1 MQKNEV
7 ASYTK
12 FNLKLTKDLSVKA
25 NFISILQENIG
36 INLCELQFGNDF
48 KSTSQPKEKKIRLIK
63 VQNCKYLC
71 FKGCFQ
77 QSEDNTQNESK
88 YWQIMY
94 LTKDQI

>member
-48 KSTSQPKEKKIRLIK
+48 KSTS
-63 VQNCKYLC
+63 
-71 FKGCFQ
+71 
-77 QSEDNTQNESK
+77 
-88 YWQIMY
+88 
-94 LTKDQI
+94 